1 MKSLLDGNNMLQYED
16 VENYL
21 VSYAI
26 IQKGVISWMVY
37 KVIWSFELETYI
49 IQTAMLFSAFSSNNV
64 VFYYCIHIGMFL
76 PK

>member
-26 IQKGVISWMVY
+26 IQKGVIS
-37 KVIWSFELETYI
+37 
-49 IQTAMLFSAFSSNNV
+49 
-64 VFYYCIHIGMFL
+64 
-76 PK
+76 